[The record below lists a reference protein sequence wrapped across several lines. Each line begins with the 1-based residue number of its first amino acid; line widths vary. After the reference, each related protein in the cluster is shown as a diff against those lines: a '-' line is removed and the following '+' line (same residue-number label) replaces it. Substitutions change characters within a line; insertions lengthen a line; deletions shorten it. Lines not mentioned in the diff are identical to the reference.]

1 MPLYDAISGERPVL
15 LSYRSFRNPKASSFV
30 FSGYVLKEFRNR
42 WFVFGRRSGQ
52 SQVVNLALDRIV
64 SIEKAPEGSTYIPM
78 GDFNPEKWFSDMIG
92 VTKDRTMKTQ
102 KVVFRASP
110 KEAPYIRTKPLHRS
124 QMVIEEDLDGY
135 TTFQLEVIVNPE
147 LERDLLAYGCGITV
161 LSPQS
166 LAESIRRHHRAAL
179 NP

>member
-1 MPLYDAISGERPVL
+1 MARSPLKWTGKKAELYEL
-15 LSYRSFRNPKASSFV
+15 LI
-30 FSGYVLKEFRNR
+30 
-42 WFVFGRRSGQ
+42 
-52 SQVVNLALDRIV
+52 ALDRIV

-102 KVVFRASP
+102 KVVFRASL

-147 LERDLLAYGCGITV
+147 LERDFLAYGCGISV
-161 LSPQS
+161 LSPLF
-166 LAESIRRHHRAAL
+166 LAESIKRHHKAAL
-179 NP
+179 NQ

>member
-1 MPLYDAISGERPVL
+1 
-15 LSYRSFRNPKASSFV
+15 
-30 FSGYVLKEFRNR
+30 
-42 WFVFGRRSGQ
+42 
-52 SQVVNLALDRIV
+52 
-64 SIEKAPEGSTYIPM
+64 
-78 GDFNPEKWFSDMIG
+78 
-92 VTKDRTMKTQ
+92 MKTQ

-147 LERDLLAYGCGITV
+147 LERDLLSYGCGITV

-166 LAESIRRHHRAAL
+166 LAESIKRHHRQAL
-179 NP
+179 SL

>member
-1 MPLYDAISGERPVL
+1 
-15 LSYRSFRNPKASSFV
+15 
-30 FSGYVLKEFRNR
+30 
-42 WFVFGRRSGQ
+42 
-52 SQVVNLALDRIV
+52 
-64 SIEKAPEGSTYIPM
+64 
-78 GDFNPEKWFSDMIG
+78 
-92 VTKDRTMKTQ
+92 MKPQ

-124 QMVIEEDLDGY
+124 QMVIEEDMDGY

-166 LAESIRRHHRAAL
+166 LVESIRRHHKAAL